1 MLSTNM
7 KEGLEKKIRMEF
19 EPQTVKL
26 FLSYMYKGTV
36 EVDNFKSCALDLLQ
50 MGKMYEIDTLYAFCE
65 NFIASYVTS
74 DNVSEVCKTAKLM
87 ESDKLLDACKA
98 CFKRYGSTH
107 TLITST
113 SSHSTIHALT
123 RIPLFFCFR
132 QKREIAKSA
141 ATMKEFCEDFPEL
154 YPFVFLTP

>member
-1 MLSTNM
+1 MD
-7 KEGLEKKIRMEF
+7 F

-36 EVDNFKSCALDLLQ
+36 EVDDFKSCALDLLQ

-65 NFIASYVTS
+65 NFIANNVTS

-98 CFKRYGSTH
+98 CFKQYGSTH
-107 TLITST
+107 TLKTRTST
-113 SSHSTIHALT
+113 SSHPTIHALT
-123 RIPLFFCFR
+123 RIPVFFFFR
-132 QKREIAKSA
+132 QKKEIAKSA
-141 ATMKEFCEDFPEL
+141 ATMKQFCEDFPEL